1 MDGVHYV
8 YIRCRDYQGNGGSRI
23 LNMCEFA
30 WKLPGVCARFEK
42 PDAIVATSMPPMS
55 CAVGIHLAQKY
66 GCRAVAEIAD
76 LWPESLI
83 AYDVAGPRNPAV
95 LLLRRLEKWIYKKA
109 DAIVFTMEG
118 AYDYILEQGWEKD
131 IPRSKVH
138 FINNGVDLEAFQY
151 NREHYRIEN
160 AELVNP
166 DIFKVVYTGSIRKVN
181 NLGTLL
187 DAAKL
192 VENPR
197 VKFLI
202 WGDGDELP
210 ALRKRVEDEGISNVT
225 FEGRVEKKYVPYI
238 VSCADLN
245 IAHNTSSPIF
255 RYGISFNKLFDYL
268 AAGKPILCDFVSS
281 YNPAV
286 LRGAAVDLKEVSD
299 RQIAQAV
306 EYFAALDLKTYNV
319 YCQNAKAASEV
330 YRFEELTRELLAV
343 IADS

>member
-1 MDGVHYV
+1 MNIWLINHYAVPPQYYPLARPAIFAKYLQRSGHRVTIFAASTVHNSDQNLITDGRNWREEYVDGVHYV

-30 WKLPGVCARFEK
+30 WKLPGVCARFDK

-138 FINNGVDLEAFQY
+138 FINNGVDMELFEY
-151 NREHYRIEN
+151 NRQHYPIEDRDLDDSD
-160 AELVNP
+160 A
-166 DIFKVVYTGSIRKVN
+166 FKIVYTGSLRKAN
-181 NLGTLL
+181 NLGLLL
-187 DAAKL
+187 DAARR
-192 VENPR
+192 VTDPR

-202 WGDGDELP
+202 WGAGDEL
-210 ALRKRVEDEGISNVT
+210 
-225 FEGRVEKKYVPYI
+225 
-238 VSCADLN
+238 
-245 IAHNTSSPIF
+245 
-255 RYGISFNKLFDYL
+255 
-268 AAGKPILCDFVSS
+268 
-281 YNPAV
+281 
-286 LRGAAVDLKEVSD
+286 
-299 RQIAQAV
+299 
-306 EYFAALDLKTYNV
+306 
-319 YCQNAKAASEV
+319 
-330 YRFEELTRELLAV
+330 ELL
-343 IADS
+343 